1 MSHFIRDMSLR
12 STAPKGRVITV
23 VAVGF
28 LALDGALLLLAGAW
42 SGRLGLGVWGG
53 VFLVGAVVVVVFW
66 RRHVR
71 RLAELR
77 ADLEASSQEFA
88 RLQRE
93 LDQNRSN

>member
-1 MSHFIRDMSLR
+1 MSLR
-12 STAPKGRVITV
+12 STAPRGRVITV

-42 SGRLGLGVWGG
+42 SGRVGLAVWG
-53 VFLVGAVVVVVFW
+53 VLFLVGALLVVLSW